1 MTERKNI
8 SVWYAVIL
16 LAYCVCYN
24 IVQHGAEKTF
34 FIGLIAAVGAVVG
47 MKYSLDHGFKLYP
60 DEPDYFDTY
69 FGKEETENEDAQ
81 IVYKKGDNR

>member
-34 FIGLIAAVGAVVG
+34 FIGFIAAVGAVVG
-47 MKYSLDHGFKLYP
+47 MKYSRDHGFKLYP

-69 FGKEETENEDAQ
+69 FGKEDTENEDVQ
-81 IVYKKGDNR
+81 ILHNIHNRR